1 MTLFGSVPSGMISLM
16 LSAKRDTSLRISTTT
31 GQTLSDNKMTA
42 IYAQAQHN
50 LNIQM
55 NNIQQQISDKVDA
68 IVEQPFVN
76 SLLLNIAT
84 IAAFI
89 VGVVSYVY
97 RSTREWYANGGKEQ
111 LGKVTLSVLRYINSV
126 SESLYYR
133 VEDQV
138 TDERTV

>member
-1 MTLFGSVPSGMISLM
+1 MIV
-16 LSAKRDTSLRISTTT
+16 
-31 GQTLSDNKMTA
+31 GPTLSDNKMTA